1 MAKNNDIHKE
11 MEQLRN
17 QVNALKQAQ
26 QESADETV
34 QQDDSAQAETLDIST
49 ITAGSTAGIDTESED
64 ELDLASQLQELMDV
78 LDKEIKDTNPA
89 TLLVVVSHC
98 LLVGRLLPR

>member
-49 ITAGSTAGIDTESED
+49 ITADSTADIDTESED

-78 LDKEIKDTNPA
+78 LDKEIKDTNP
-89 TLLVVVSHC
+89 TTMLVVFSLGV
-98 LLVGRLLPR
+98 LVGRLLPR